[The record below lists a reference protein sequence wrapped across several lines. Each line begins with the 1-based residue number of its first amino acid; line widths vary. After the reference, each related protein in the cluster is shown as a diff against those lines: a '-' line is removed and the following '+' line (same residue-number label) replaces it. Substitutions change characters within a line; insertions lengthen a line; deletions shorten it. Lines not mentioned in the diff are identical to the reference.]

1 MPPHEKKITR
11 PTEGGKKSLVL
22 YKYLTPNALFG
33 LLEYGDI
40 RITCQEDVN
49 DPYELLPRGS
59 LPNHESSSLGFISF
73 TKKPNSP
80 PMWGNYAEK
89 YKGACVKFAFEY
101 FYFRDAKHK
110 QGMGARLADSG
121 IQLKERG
128 MRAYFLQYEEIEP
141 RVAFLSFN
149 NVIVQCSYCR
159 ERPDRE
165 KEREQYEGTKEER
178 DISRSYDT
186 WKVLSS
192 KHEDW
197 AYEEEYRLFVLK
209 KDATRTNFKSP
220 LMRFSSFPTRYIKKI
235 ILGPYFDHKIEDI
248 KNIIDLRRREQT
260 APNPYLPSN
269 LEICKADFSE
279 TSYGLNI

>member
-1 MPPHEKKITR
+1 MPTHKKKIIR

-49 DPYELLPRGS
+49 DPYELLPHGS
-59 LPNHESSSLGFISF
+59 LPNHEPSNLGFISF
-73 TKKPNSP
+73 TRKPNSP

-101 FYFRDAKHK
+101 FYFQESWKI
-110 QGMGARLADSG
+110 QGMGARLADFG
-121 IQLKERG
+121 IQLKEKG
-128 MRAYFLQYEEIEP
+128 MRAYFLQYEKEEQGK
-141 RVAFLSFN
+141 ATLSFS
-149 NVIVQCSYCR
+149 NVIVQCSYCG
-159 ERPDRE
+159 ERPTPE
-165 KEREQYEGTKEER
+165 KRKEQYEGTNEER
-178 DISRSYDT
+178 RIRRFYDI
-186 WKVLSS
+186 WKVRSS

-235 ILGPYFDHKIEDI
+235 ILGPYFDHKTEDI

-260 APNPYLPSN
+260 APNPYLPSD